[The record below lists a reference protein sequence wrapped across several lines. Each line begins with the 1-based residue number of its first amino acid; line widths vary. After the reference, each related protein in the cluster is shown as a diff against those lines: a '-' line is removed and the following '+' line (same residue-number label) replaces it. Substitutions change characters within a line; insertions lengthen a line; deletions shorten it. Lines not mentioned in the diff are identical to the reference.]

1 MKAIIPTAGVG
12 SRLRPFTHTIP
23 KVLLQVADKPILGHI
38 LDKLIQEDVQDVTFV
53 VGYLGE
59 QIEEYVRRAY
69 PHLTSH
75 FVEQKETRGLGHAI
89 LLTQD
94 ALEGTTEP
102 VLIIL
107 GDTVID
113 ADLSLL
119 KKADSVMLGVHEVE
133 DPRRFGVVELDG
145 DCITGMVEKPERPQ
159 SNLAICGIY
168 YLPQIE
174 PLYACLQD
182 NMNHGVLT
190 RGELQ
195 LTDALHVLLRKGVT
209 MKAFQVDGWF
219 DCGKPETLLATNR
232 TLLKQRFSD
241 NEKEL
246 LQRFPSIRIKPPVY
260 IGPDAQVE
268 DSIIGPDVTISA
280 GASVHCSIVTN
291 AIINEGAQ
299 LNTVLLADSIIGNE
313 SQVQAAALR
322 LYVGDRSE
330 VIFD

>member
-38 LDKLIQEDVQDVTFV
+38 LDKLVQENVHDVTFV
-53 VGYLGE
+53 VGYLGD
-59 QIEEYVRRAY
+59 QIEEYVRKAY
-69 PHLTSH
+69 PNLTSR

-89 LLTQD
+89 LLTRE
-94 ALEGTTEP
+94 ALADTQEP

-119 KKADSVMLGVHEVE
+119 KNANSIMLGVHEVE
-133 DPRRFGVVELDG
+133 DPRRFGVVEVQG
-145 DCITGMVEKPERPQ
+145 DQITAMVEKPERPV

-174 PLYACLQD
+174 PLYTCLQD
-182 NMNHGVLT
+182 NMEGSILT
-190 RGELQ
+190 KGELQ
-195 LTDALHVLLRKGVT
+195 LTDALQVLLRKGTT

-232 TLLKQRFSD
+232 TLLEQRFSD
-241 NEKEL
+241 NVAEL
-246 LQRFPSIRIKPPVY
+246 LERFPTVRIKPPVY
-260 IGPDAQVE
+260 IGPGAEVTN
-268 DSIIGPDVTISA
+268 SIIGPDVTIGA
-280 GASVHCSIVTN
+280 GASVNTAIVSN

-299 LNTVLLADSIIGNE
+299 LNNVLLADSIIGNE

>member
-38 LDKLIQEDVQDVTFV
+38 LDKLVQENVHDVTFV

-59 QIEEYVRRAY
+59 QIEEYVRGAY
-69 PHLTSH
+69 PNLTSH

-89 LLTQD
+89 LLTRE
-94 ALEGTTEP
+94 ALAGTNEP

-113 ADLSLL
+113 ADLNLL
-119 KKADSVMLGVHEVE
+119 KKADNILIGVHEVE
-133 DPRRFGVVELDG
+133 DPRRFGVVEVQG
-145 DCITGMVEKPERPQ
+145 DHIVNMVEKPERPV

-182 NMNHGVLT
+182 NMTHGVFT
-190 RGELQ
+190 KGELQ
-195 LTDALHVLLRKGVT
+195 LTDALQVLLRKGET
-209 MKAFQVDGWF
+209 MKAFEVDGWF

-232 TLLKQRFSD
+232 TLLEQRFS
-241 NEKEL
+241 NNVEEL
-246 LQRFPSIRIKPPVY
+246 LQRFPTIRIKPPVY
-260 IGPDAQVE
+260 IGPGAE
-268 DSIIGPDVTISA
+268 ITDSIIGPDVTISA
-280 GASVHCSIVTN
+280 GASVNSSIVSN

-299 LNTVLLADSIIGNE
+299 INNVLLADSIIGNE